1 MFRPHGSKTQ
11 DLSQRTSEP
20 IFSVFPKLQL
30 CRLKLPNMNR
40 RTLFAPE
47 QPPETPPLSARNRP
61 RFSDLGPRFS
71 PASTEMP
78 PVLPRF
84 SLLAQCTRPP
94 VLPRFFLRC
103 PRFSP
108 ATPAVPP
115 VLPRFSPGS
124 SPFPRFSP
132 GSPPVL
138 PANSVTWSILRKKKQ
153 FRLVRPQT
161 ASLGAI

>member
-20 IFSVFPKLQL
+20 IFFRFPQVAA
-30 CRLKLPNMNR
+30 LPPKIAKNEPQDAICT
-40 RTLFAPE
+40 RTAAR
-47 QPPETPPLSARNRP
+47 TPPLSARNRP
-61 RFSDLGPRFS
+61 RFSDLRPRFS

-94 VLPRFFLRC
+94 VLPGFFLRDSC
-103 PRFSP
+103 GSP
-108 ATPAVPP
+108 GSPP
-115 VLPRFSPGS
+115 VLPRFFPL
-124 SPFPRFSP
+124 PPVLPRFSP

-138 PANSVTWSILRKKKQ
+138 PRFSPGSCRK
-153 FRLVRPQT
+153 
-161 ASLGAI
+161 